1 MARPLPRMDLT
12 LQERQELERVV
23 RADSSEQRA
32 VLRARIVLL
41 ADEQRST
48 EEIMSM
54 LGVSKPVV
62 IKWRSRFAEDR
73 LDALRDAPGRGRPR
87 VHGPDIRLKIAT
99 EACKPPEGVTHWST
113 RDLAEHIGGVSHVT
127 VHRVL
132 SAEKIK
138 PHLQEMWLNS
148 QDPDFEAKQAEI
160 VGLYLNPPENA
171 LLLCVDERTQMQALG
186 RPFPDKPVRSG
197 VPARREFEYIRHGTK
212 SLLAALAVHQGTVT
226 GECYD
231 RHSNVEF
238 LDFLR
243 KLDKVYSSGELHI
256 IVDNLSVHKHK
267 NVQEWLKRHPR
278 IKFHFT
284 PTHASW
290 LNQIELWFSILSR
303 KVLRRGIF
311 NSKEQLVAKVLGYI
325 ESYNQDAR
333 PFQWT
338 YTGDP
343 LTI

>member
-12 LQERQELERVV
+12 LKERQELERVV

-54 LGVSKPVV
+54 LGVSKPVA
-62 IKWRSRFAEDR
+62 IKWRSRFAKDR

-87 VHGPDIRLKIAT
+87 VHGPDIRLKIAV
-99 EACKPPEGVTHWST
+99 EACKPPQGMTHWST
-113 RDLAEHIGGVSHVT
+113 RELAEHIGGVSHVT

-160 VGLYLNPPENA
+160 IGLYLNPPEGA
-171 LLLCVDERTQMQALG
+171 LVLSVDEKTGVQALG
-186 RPFPDKPVRSG
+186 RKAPDKPVRPG
-197 VPARREFEYIRHGTK
+197 AAAKREFEYVRHGTK
-212 SLLAALAVHQGTVT
+212 SLLAALAVHEGTVT
-226 GECYD
+226 GSCYD

-238 LDFLR
+238 LDFLQI
-243 KLDKVYSSGELHI
+243 LDRTYASGELHL
-256 IVDNLSVHKHK
+256 IVDNLSVHKHE
-267 NVQEWLKRHPR
+267 NVRKWLECHPR
-278 IKFHFT
+278 IRLHFT

-290 LNQIELWFSILSR
+290 LNQIEIWFSILGR
-303 KVLRRGIF
+303 KLLKRGIF
-311 NSKEQLVAKVLGYI
+311 NSTDELVAKIIDYI
-325 ESYNQDAR
+325 ERYNQNAR
-333 PFQWT
+333 PFRWT

>member
-1 MARPLPRMDLT
+1 MDLT
-12 LQERQELERVV
+12 PQERQELDRVV
-23 RADSSEQRA
+23 RADTSEQRA

-41 ADEQRST
+41 ADEERST
-48 EEIMSM
+48 KEIMSM

-62 IKWRSRFAEDR
+62 IKWRSRFAKDR
-73 LDALRDAPGRGRPR
+73 LEALRDSPGRGRPR
-87 VHGPDIRLKIAT
+87 VHGADIRLKIAA
-99 EACKPPEGVTHWST
+99 EACRPPEGTTHWST

-132 SAEKIK
+132 TAEKIK

-148 QDPDFEAKQAEI
+148 QVPDFEAKQAEI
-160 VGLYLNPPENA
+160 IGLYLDPPENA
-171 LLLCVDERTQMQALG
+171 LVLCVDERTGMQALG
-186 RPFPDKPVRSG
+186 RLAPDKPVRPG
-197 VPARREFEYIRHGTK
+197 VAARREFEYVRHGTK

-226 GECYD
+226 GGCYD
-231 RHSNVEF
+231 RHSHVEF

-243 KLDKVYSSGELHI
+243 LLDKAYPSGELHL
-256 IVDNLSVHKHK
+256 IVDNLSVHKHQ
-267 NVQEWLKRHPR
+267 NVRAWLKRHPR

-303 KVLRRGIF
+303 KLLKRGIF
-311 NSKEQLVAKVLGYI
+311 NSKDELVAKVMDYI
-325 ESYNQDAR
+325 DIYNQTAR

-343 LTI
+343 LAV

>member
-12 LQERQELERVV
+12 AAERQELKRIV

-41 ADEQRST
+41 ADERRST
-48 EEIMSM
+48 EEIMSIV
-54 LGVSKPVV
+54 GVSKPVV
-62 IKWRSRFAEDR
+62 IKWRSRFARDR
-73 LDALRDAPGRGRPR
+73 LDALGDAPGRGRPR
-87 VHGPDIRLKIAT
+87 IYGPDIRLKIAT
-99 EACKPPEGVTHWST
+99 QACKPPEGVTHWST
-113 RDLAEHIGGVSHVT
+113 RELAKHIGGVSHVT

-138 PHLQEMWLNS
+138 PHLLEMWLNS
-148 QDPDFEAKQAEI
+148 QGPDFEAKQAEI
-160 VGLYLNPPENA
+160 IGLYLNPPENA
-171 LLLCVDERTQMQALG
+171 LVLCVDERTQMQALG
-186 RPFPDKPVRSG
+186 RPFPDKPVRPG

-212 SLLAALAVHQGTVT
+212 SLLAALAVHQGTLT
-226 GECYD
+226 GACYD

-238 LDFLR
+238 LDFIR
-243 KLDKVYSSGELHI
+243 KLDKVYPSGELHI
-256 IVDNLSVHKHK
+256 IVDNLSVHKHA
-267 NVQEWLKRHPR
+267 NVQAWLKRHSR

-303 KVLRRGIF
+303 KVLKRGIF
-311 NSKEQLVAKVLGYI
+311 NSKEDLVAKVLDYI
-325 ESYNQDAR
+325 ESYNKDAR